1 MSDAIQVRGS
11 AAYRAAH
18 AVVAAN
24 AMPFADAYALS
35 KLVLEHGGGPVPLSG
50 RRAPFDRAT
59 AMRLVKAGLAELGGE
74 GRVRLNPVV
83 TSIENL
89 HPSASA
95 PQEYT
100 ATAVSHVTSE
110 RLVRSVIVSD
120 AGLSLVQQHI
130 SIPDTDSRDA
140 HVRRPADDPLVTPS
154 GDSGADWAVGD
165 DPDDEDGDADGPEP
179 RDWSGE
185 LGELEP
191 VAARLARVWW
201 SGSEVNWMGY
211 AWDALRSRGLADT
224 RDSATGLVHLGV
236 LAVLNTEFA
245 ARAYR
250 EGAQG
255 EGFDELDLGELVGPS
270 PRLSEVQIGRL
281 AERHGLTDPE
291 ATPGE
296 LVRDLVRDQWRPVT
310 AALIEALGAGELF
323 ASLAWTPRA
332 NAVFPTWERVD
343 GPEYPE
349 HADASAYLWLE
360 DGCPV

>member
-1 MSDAIQVRGS
+1 MHGLRRVGGS
-11 AAYRAAH
+11 AAYRTAH
-18 AVVAAN
+18 GVAASS
-24 AMPFADAYALS
+24 AVPFADAYALS

-74 GRVRLNPVV
+74 GRVRQAPVV
-83 TSIENL
+83 TSIEKLN
-89 HPSASA
+89 PSTAAS
-95 PQEYT
+95 QEYT
-100 ATAVSHVTSE
+100 ATAVSQVTSE

-120 AGLSLVQQHI
+120 AGLSLVQQSI
-130 SIPDTDSRDA
+130 SAPETDPRDA
-140 HVRRPADDPLVTPS
+140 HVHRPADDPLVAPS

-165 DPDDEDGDADGPEP
+165 DPDDEGGEADGPEP

-201 SGSEVNWMGY
+201 SGSEVKWMGY

-224 RDSATGLVHLGV
+224 RDRTTGLVHLGV
-236 LAVLNTEFA
+236 LAVLNKEFA

-250 EGAQG
+250 EGTQG
-255 EGFDELDLGELVGPS
+255 GGFDELDVGELIGPR
-270 PRLSEVQIGRL
+270 PRLSEVEVGRL
-281 AERHGLTDPE
+281 AERHGLDDPE
-291 ATPGE
+291 ASPTE
-296 LVRDLVRDQWRPVT
+296 LVRDLVHDQWRPVT
-310 AALIEALGAGELF
+310 TALIEALGAGELF
-323 ASLAWTPRA
+323 ASLAWTPRP
-332 NAVFPTWERVD
+332 NAIFPTWERVD

-349 HADASAYLWLE
+349 HADARAYMWLE